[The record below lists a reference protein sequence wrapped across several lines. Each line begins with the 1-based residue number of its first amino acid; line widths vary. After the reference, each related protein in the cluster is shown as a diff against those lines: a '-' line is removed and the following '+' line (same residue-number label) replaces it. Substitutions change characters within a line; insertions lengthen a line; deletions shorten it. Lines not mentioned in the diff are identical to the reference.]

1 MSGFDSSKIYVEYCS
16 RVNQYL
22 EEYFNIWSESR
33 TTTSDMISID
43 DDGLVSVEGNV
54 GLKPKFDKITL
65 PVRFKKTHTFSIHAN
80 RSLRHLAGSPEIVT
94 GHFDCSETNIIDL
107 IGAPKYVGGVF
118 YCHNTPIKSLV
129 GAPDSIGETFA
140 CSSTNI
146 SDLTGCP
153 KSGDRLLCPSNISLL
168 QICHLNYQTM
178 SVLDRGE
185 FNSELSVLLT
195 RYLNSG
201 SKGVLAL
208 ASELISLGYER
219 QARL

>member
-1 MSGFDSSKIYVEYCS
+1 MSGFDSSKKYVEYCS

-80 RSLRHLAGSPEIVT
+80 RSLR
-94 GHFDCSETNIIDL
+94 
-107 IGAPKYVGGVF
+107 
-118 YCHNTPIKSLV
+118 
-129 GAPDSIGETFA
+129 
-140 CSSTNI
+140 
-146 SDLTGCP
+146 
-153 KSGDRLLCPSNISLL
+153 